1 MSFNASNIYMK
12 SEVRLK
18 GIALPIEHGSWGFL
32 FEPLLAGLL
41 IAPSFA
47 AIWNSL
53 LIIGAF
59 LMRQPLKVWLTD
71 LKAQKKLPQTA
82 AAIKFT
88 FIYGIIFLVGLTGS
102 LYFVKLNSFLPFL
115 LISPLVIYQIYC
127 DASRQSRNLL
137 PEITGAIAIS
147 SSIAVIALADNR
159 TFISSFALWLI
170 FIARL
175 ISSIIYVRNRLRL
188 EKGKEYSFITNFLT
202 NLMAVLFI
210 GYLTFVGL
218 SSILTLLMFLILF
231 GRSIWG
237 LSPYRKKVKAMKIGI
252 WEVIYGTLTALSV
265 VFGYYLQ
272 I

>member
-1 MSFNASNIYMK
+1 MFV
-12 SEVRLK
+12 SEQIVSTKRDARLR

-32 FEPLLAGLL
+32 FEPMLAGLL

-47 AIWNSL
+47 AIWISL
-53 LIIGAF
+53 LMIGAF
-59 LMRQPLKVWLTD
+59 LTRQPLKIWLTD
-71 LKAQKKLPQTA
+71 LKAQRKLPQTTV
-82 AAIKFT
+82 AIKFT
-88 FIYGIIFLVGLTGS
+88 SIYGIIFLAGLTGC
-102 LYFVKLNSFLPFL
+102 LYFVKLENFVPFL
-115 LISPLVIYQIYC
+115 LISPLIIYQIYC

-188 EKGKEYSFITNFLT
+188 EKGKEFSFITNFLI
-202 NLMAVLFI
+202 NLTAVLFI
-210 GYLTFVGL
+210 GCLTYFGL
-218 SSILTLLMFLILF
+218 SSILTLIMFLILF